1 MTLFIEIDFSEELT
15 SLVEE
20 VKDRIVQA
28 ARLIEDANT
37 LYLEAER
44 KNLAARRAL
53 NENSKLLRRAFG
65 GPDALHIV
73 EDEEER
79 EKMSSDQPARDRQ

>member
-1 MTLFIEIDFSEELT
+1 MFIEIDFSEELT

-44 KNLAARRAL
+44 KNLSARRAL
-53 NENSKLLRRAFG
+53 NDISRSLRKAFG

-79 EKMSSDQPARDRQ
+79 EKMNSDQPATDRR